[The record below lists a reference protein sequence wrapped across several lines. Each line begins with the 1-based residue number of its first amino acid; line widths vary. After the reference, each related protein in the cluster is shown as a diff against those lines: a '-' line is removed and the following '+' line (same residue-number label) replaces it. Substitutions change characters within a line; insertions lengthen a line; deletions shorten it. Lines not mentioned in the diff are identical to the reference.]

1 MTSATMEA
9 TAPIYGSEV
18 PRLFTPPDRELTP
31 ETSLGYSVIAFSEN
45 VLGIK
50 LFPWQKWFYIHAL
63 ELREDGR
70 LRFKEIHLTV
80 ARQNGKTRV
89 IKTLLL
95 WRLFVH
101 QRTNLILGAAQ
112 NRNEAFGTWT
122 QVKEEALDNP
132 LLSPRMTRGSM
143 KSGNEQVKTV
153 WGSKYQVVTLKA
165 DAGRGKTAGTVF
177 LDELREHKTEDAWN
191 ALSSTVLVPKDSLI
205 LTASNAGDATSVVMR
220 AKREFCLGA
229 ITRQDTAGSA
239 IGWFEWSAPDGCD
252 LDDVD
257 AWAMANPSMGWTIQ
271 VEDIQAAR
279 AKSDNAF
286 RTENLCQWVDILE
299 TGIIPVDNWLH
310 GMDRLAKRP
319 ADAKAS
325 VSIDTSWNRT
335 KTAIAVAWDW
345 EDETGRPRRAVEV
358 VAYRVGMDWAVKWLQ
373 DRLTLTEREARKL
386 GLPGAQV
393 GAAWFDGR
401 VAVQGRGA
409 PASALI
415 KPLRAAGI
423 DVVEL
428 TGPALA
434 ESAGNFYSR
443 VVNAKDPEAPEIAH
457 RGQPILDEAVRG
469 TMAKTAGDAWF
480 LDRRGSTSDSSPLV
494 ACSQADWL
502 HDQPRPETR
511 RSAYDEGADF
521 AML

>member
-1 MTSATMEA
+1 MTSALLERTV
-9 TAPIYGSEV
+9 YGHQE
-18 PRLFTPPDRELTP
+18 PRVYTPPDRELTP

-63 ELREDGR
+63 ELRPDGR
-70 LRFKEIHLTV
+70 LRFKEIHLTI

-89 IKTLLL
+89 VKTLLL
-95 WRLFVH
+95 WRMFVH
-101 QRTNLILGAAQ
+101 QRNNLILGAAQ
-112 NRNEAFGTWT
+112 NRGEAFATWT

-132 LLSPRMTRGSM
+132 LLGSRMHRGSM
-143 KSGNEQVKTV
+143 KSGNEQIKTV

-177 LDELREHKTEDAWN
+177 LDELREHKTEEAWN

-205 LTASNAGDATSVVMR
+205 VTASNAGDSTSVVLR
-220 AKREFCLGA
+220 AKREFCHGM
-229 ITRQDTAGSA
+229 ISRKDTAGSP

-257 AWAMANPSMGWTIQ
+257 AWAMANPSLGYTLQ
-271 VEDIQAAR
+271 LEDLVAAR

-286 RTENLCQWVDILE
+286 RTENLCQWVDILAS
-299 TGIIPVDNWLH
+299 GIIPEDNWLH
-310 GMDRLAKRP
+310 GRDP
-319 ADAKAS
+319 ASKPEDGVRVSCS
-325 VSIDTSWNRT
+325 VDTSWDRS
-335 KTAIAVAWDW
+335 KTSISVVFDRP
-345 EDETGRPRRAVEV
+345 DGRRHAEV

-386 GLPGAQV
+386 GLPGAQR
-393 GAAWFDGR
+393 GADWFDGR

-415 KPLRAAGI
+415 KPLKAAGI
-423 DVVEL
+423 EVVEL

-434 ESAGNFYSR
+434 EASGNFYSR
-443 VVNAKDPEAPEIAH
+443 VVNKEEPERPVIVH
-457 RGQPILDEAVRG
+457 RGQPILDEAIRN

-480 LDRRGSTSDSSPLV
+480 LDRRGSRSDASPLV

-502 HDQPRPETR
+502 HDQPVPEPR
-511 RSAYDEGADF
+511 RSAYDEGASF

>member
-1 MTSATMEA
+1 MTSVMEA
-9 TAPIYGSEV
+9 GQEVVYGSET

-31 ETSLGYSVIAFSEN
+31 ETSLGYSLIAFSEN

-63 ELREDGR
+63 ELRPDGR

-95 WRLFVH
+95 WRMFVN
-101 QRTNLILGAAQ
+101 QRKNLILGAAQ
-112 NRNEAFGTWT
+112 NRNEAFNTWT
-122 QVKEEALDNP
+122 QLKEEALDNP
-132 LLSPRMTRGSM
+132 LLAPRLLRGSM
-143 KSGNEQVKTV
+143 KSGNEQVETV

-177 LDELREHKTEDAWN
+177 LDELREHRNEDAWN

-205 LTASNAGDATSVVMR
+205 VSASNAGDSTSVVMR
-220 AKREFCLGA
+220 AKRDFCLGA
-229 ITRQDTAGSA
+229 ITRQDTEGSVV
-239 IGWFEWSAPDGCD
+239 GWFEWSAPDGCD
-252 LDDVD
+252 LDDVT
-257 AWAMANPSMGWTIQ
+257 AWAMANPSLGWTLQ
-271 VEDIQAAR
+271 VEDIRAAR

-286 RTENLCQWVDILE
+286 RTENLCQWVDLLE
-299 TGIIPVDNWLH
+299 SGIIPMGNWIAGH
-310 GMDRLAKRP
+310 ARKAARP
-319 ADAKAS
+319 AGAKAS
-325 VSIDTSWNRT
+325 VSVDTAWDRS
-335 KTAIAVAWDW
+335 KTSIAVAWDW

-358 VAYRVGMDWAVKWLQ
+358 VAYRVGMDWSVKWLQ
-373 DRLTLTEREARKL
+373 DRLTLTAREAKKL
-386 GLPGAQV
+386 GLPGAQKGV
-393 GAAWFDGR
+393 EWFDGR

-415 KPLRAAGI
+415 KPLRKAGI

-443 VVNAKDPEAPEIAH
+443 VVNAKDPDAPEIAH
-457 RGQPILDEAVRG
+457 RSQPVLDEAARN

-480 LDRRGSTSDSSPLV
+480 LDRRGSRSDSSPLV